1 MYNVYVYTASHTHTQ
16 NQMVV
21 LVEKLGRSLNFPSSK
36 PKPLDRPLKS
46 AALADFRS
54 RIAESIAA
62 IGSEL
67 LSLKGFTKCFDLIH
81 TSNTAFAELAVQIDC
96 PMRQWGPCLTAE
108 YLSCTSDLLSLSN
121 AVTSSVSH
129 LSHAKMRLLHAL
141 ATSPAAESRLAAAPP
156 QQKITFEKAI
166 TLGERA
172 ASRQEQVLLEA
183 LILCRKLGVLALGLI
198 VAGLCGDAETYM
210 EMRRKAGGI
219 EIDDPLLKEVDSRFC
234 KAVAGVVIMEE
245 VRAVEMG
252 EGVEEVKRRLKVMED
267 SLQRINTQTD
277 HLFSQLL
284 SARNKVIANIRFPE

>member
-1 MYNVYVYTASHTHTQ
+1 
-16 NQMVV
+16 MVV
-21 LVEKLGRSLNFPSSK
+21 FVEKLGRSLNFPSSK

-54 RIAESIAA
+54 RIAEFIAG

-81 TSNTAFAELAVQIDC
+81 TSNCAFAELAVQIDY
-96 PMRQWGPCLTAE
+96 PMRRWGPCLTAE

-129 LSHAKMRLLHAL
+129 LSHAKIRLLHAL
-141 ATSPAAESRLAAAPP
+141 TTSPAEARLAAPP
-156 QQKITFEKAI
+156 QQKIKFEKAI

-172 ASRQEQVLLEA
+172 TSRQEQVLLEA
-183 LILCRKLGVLALGLI
+183 LIL
-198 VAGLCGDAETYM
+198 
-210 EMRRKAGGI
+210 RKAGGI

-234 KAVAGVVIMEE
+234 KSVVGVVIMEE
-245 VRAVEMG
+245 VREVKMG

-284 SARNKVIANIRFPE
+284 SARNKVIANIRFPD

>member
-1 MYNVYVYTASHTHTQ
+1 
-16 NQMVV
+16 MVV
-21 LVEKLGRSLNFPSSK
+21 LVEKLGRSLNFPPSN

-54 RIAESIAA
+54 RIAEFIAG

-67 LSLKGFTKCFDLIH
+67 LSLKGFDKCFDLIH
-81 TSNTAFAELAVQIDC
+81 SSNTAFAELAIQIDY

-141 ATSPAAESRLAAAPP
+141 TTSPAAEARLAAPPP
-156 QQKITFEKAI
+156 QKIKFEKAI
-166 TLGERA
+166 ALDERA
-172 ASRQEQVLLEA
+172 TSRQEQVLLEA
-183 LILCRKLGVLALGLI
+183 LILCRKLGLLALGLI
-198 VAGLCGDAETYM
+198 VSGLCGDAETYM
-210 EMRRKAGGI
+210 EMRGI
-219 EIDDPLLKEVDSRFC
+219 EIEDPLLKEVDSRFC
-234 KAVAGVVIMEE
+234 KEVVGVVVMEE
-245 VRAVEMG
+245 VREVEMG